1 MGIAERKATPYIDG
15 DTLEIQRA
23 AFALVDHI
31 GNCPV
36 SYQQRVRDAL
46 LLCNG
51 DRPCAAA
58 LDRPPH
64 RGARMSALTKSILLN
79 CRASSVPPAKDVLL
93 TGQRNDPHQGRH
105 SASNRRRLRV
115 TTSLPRLGHSG
126 SALRLTA
133 VETRPNVGWAADT
146 GNQARSALVFVTSAA
161 CPRWTIACSNTERW
175 RKLRRSAYF
184 GPTALASSAQA
195 SI

>member
-51 DRPCAAA
+51 IDLARP
-58 LDRPPH
+58 LSIGRRH

-79 CRASSVPPAKDVLL
+79 PDSPDE
-93 TGQRNDPHQGRH
+93 
-105 SASNRRRLRV
+105 SNI
-115 TTSLPRLGHSG
+115 
-126 SALRLTA
+126 
-133 VETRPNVGWAADT
+133 W
-146 GNQARSALVFVTSAA
+146 
-161 CPRWTIACSNTERW
+161 
-175 RKLRRSAYF
+175 
-184 GPTALASSAQA
+184 
-195 SI
+195 